1 MKIYVPEINNY
12 KCYYVYS
19 EGVIR
24 AYEQTPQANR
34 TINYRDYYIDSNYIY
49 RDGSISFSSYSTL
62 PTCLSS
68 DVITDNVYYRNDFDK
83 ILVIFI
89 ILMIICFYFP
99 YKVMSRLFGKWLK
112 L

>member
-19 EGVIR
+19 EEVIR
-24 AYEQTPQANR
+24 AYEQTPQVNR
-34 TINYRDYYIDSNYIY
+34 TINYRDYYINSNYIY
-49 RDGSISFSSYSTL
+49 RDGNTSFSSYSTL

>member
-1 MKIYVPEINNY
+1 MKIYVANINDY

-24 AYEQTPQANR
+24 AYEQIPQANR
-34 TINYRDYYIDSNYIY
+34 TVNYRDYFIDSNYIY
-49 RDGSISFSSYSTL
+49 RDGTTSFSSYSIL
-62 PTCLSS
+62 PTCLPS

-83 ILVIFI
+83 ILVIFL

-99 YKVMSRLFGKWLK
+99 YKVMSRVFGKWLK